1 MQNSNARTVRGL
13 SIAVVVI
20 AGLGVLASIIGLI
33 AMAVGHAA
41 ISDPDII
48 AEITFALNAD
58 PDLYYEMGAY
68 YFDEASVAALAS
80 LTIVVCVAIL
90 AWELICSA
98 VTLAAGVLGLRNA
111 STPEKL
117 GVTFGWTIAG
127 AVAAFLSGSL
137 IAMVLL
143 IISAVCINRMRK
155 PVASYQPYEQPYAA
169 PYGQPA
175 PASPYYAQ
183 PQGIPTAPAQPYAQP
198 ANPYVQPIAGTQP
211 NNTPCAANDAAQGVA
226 PNADKNPDAAL
237 SGAQSERQD

>member
-13 SIAVVVI
+13 SIAVIVI

-68 YFDEASVAALAS
+68 YLDEASVAALAS

-90 AWELICSA
+90 AWGLICSA
-98 VTLAAGVLGLRNA
+98 VTLAAGILGLRNA

-155 PVASYQPYEQPYAA
+155 PVASYQPY
-169 PYGQPA
+169 GQPVQA
-175 PASPYYAQ
+175 APYYAQ
-183 PQGIPTAPAQPYAQP
+183 PQGMPTAPTAPAQPYAQP
-198 ANPYVQPIAGTQP
+198 ANPYVQPIAAAQP
-211 NNTPCAANDAAQGVA
+211 NNTACAANDAAQSAVT
-226 PNADKNPDAAL
+226 NAGENPDAAQ